1 MLDYALLLSTPKWKH
16 VSASQQQPTICL
28 LHPAV
33 YCKWALTFQNP
44 FAMDP
49 QSKEAFKNAFL
60 SFMFWIQITPF
71 PNFKKKHPLY
81 SIYALNS
88 YLEQLL
94 ASSKH
99 TDETG

>member
-1 MLDYALLLSTPKWKH
+1 MCLQVNSNQP
-16 VSASQQQPTICL
+16 SASSIQL
-28 LHPAV
+28 
-33 YCKWALTFQNP
+33 CKWALTFQNP

-60 SFMFWIQITPF
+60 SFMFWIQISPF
-71 PNFKKKHPLY
+71 HNNKKNHLY

-94 ASSKH
+94 AGSKH
-99 TDETG
+99 IDETG